1 VGLPLLLAALGLIAA
16 GAAWLETGP
25 TASKEIV
32 LVATL
37 AAVAAAPASSV
48 AAQSAPVIP
57 PAAAPAPWKTVWLDH
72 ISYAVADYRK
82 STAFY
87 RDLMGWEIRNDN
99 GTSQCTLK
107 IGNVGEIIIRNRRP
121 PAAEAAPTAGS
132 GAQPAPTARVPLTGV
147 INHVSWGIEPWSTE
161 GVKAELER
169 RGLKPRPDM
178 VGENFKSYH
187 VTDPDGW
194 DLQIS
199 NKTGPARG
207 DRALRIAD
215 CGLRIG
221 SRIDP
226 ESAIR
231 NPQSA
236 IQGGSEMP
244 AVPHRL
250 APDEPENDGRE
261 GRMGFLEHL
270 DELRTRIIRS
280 CIAIGVGMLAAFAF
294 VDRLADIVLTPIV
307 GTLPPGSSLV
317 FIRPGEAFSFYLNV
331 AFIGGML
338 LAAPFVMYQVWGF
351 IAPGLY
357 ANEKKFLIPFVVLT
371 SAGSL
376 SGALFS
382 QYLLFPGLM
391 KFYGA
396 FNSPRMRFMPGVEET
411 VELYMKMMIGMIV
424 VFQIPTV
431 VFFLAKMRLL
441 TARFLWR
448 HFKYAILYLLSIGL
462 AWIVAPKRGQETSN
476 GSDSTRLRLAFAAT
490 VIDQAARRHRTRS
503 FTDGVRRTSIDI
515 TNSSRLP

>member
-1 VGLPLLLAALGLIAA
+1 MA
-16 GAAWLETGP
+16 GI
-25 TASKEIV
+25 SRS
-32 LVATL
+32 ATK
-37 AAVAAAPASSV
+37 
-48 AAQSAPVIP
+48 
-57 PAAAPAPWKTVWLDH
+57 PAA
-72 ISYAVADYRK
+72 
-82 STAFY
+82 
-87 RDLMGWEIRNDN
+87 
-99 GTSQCTLK
+99 
-107 IGNVGEIIIRNRRP
+107 
-121 PAAEAAPTAGS
+121 
-132 GAQPAPTARVPLTGV
+132 
-147 INHVSWGIEPWSTE
+147 
-161 GVKAELER
+161 
-169 RGLKPRPDM
+169 
-178 VGENFKSYH
+178 
-187 VTDPDGW
+187 
-194 DLQIS
+194 
-199 NKTGPARG
+199 GPARG

-294 VDRLADIVLTPIV
+294 VDRLANIVLTPIV

-448 HFKYAILYLLSIGL
+448 HFKYAILIIFIVAAVLTPDGSPWNQTVVAAPMIGLYLLSIGL

-490 VIDQAARRHRTRS
+490 VLDQAARTHRTRS
-503 FTDGVRRTSIDI
+503 DEGREDFRRYWESSVDIPGPAMDALGGDARANAIYLVVGVVERDGGTLYCSVVFFAPDGTYLGKHRKIMPTASE
-515 TNSSRLP
+515 RLIWGFGDGSTMPVFETPMAKIGAVLCWENYLPLLRAAMYAKR

>member
-1 VGLPLLLAALGLIAA
+1 
-16 GAAWLETGP
+16 
-25 TASKEIV
+25 
-32 LVATL
+32 
-37 AAVAAAPASSV
+37 
-48 AAQSAPVIP
+48 
-57 PAAAPAPWKTVWLDH
+57 
-72 ISYAVADYRK
+72 
-82 STAFY
+82 
-87 RDLMGWEIRNDN
+87 
-99 GTSQCTLK
+99 
-107 IGNVGEIIIRNRRP
+107 
-121 PAAEAAPTAGS
+121 
-132 GAQPAPTARVPLTGV
+132 
-147 INHVSWGIEPWSTE
+147 
-161 GVKAELER
+161 
-169 RGLKPRPDM
+169 
-178 VGENFKSYH
+178 
-187 VTDPDGW
+187 
-194 DLQIS
+194 
-199 NKTGPARG
+199 
-207 DRALRIAD
+207 
-215 CGLRIG
+215 
-221 SRIDP
+221 
-226 ESAIR
+226 
-231 NPQSA
+231 
-236 IQGGSEMP
+236 MP

-448 HFKYAILYLLSIGL
+448 HFKYAILIIFIVAAVLTPDGSPWNQTVVAAPMIGLYLLSIGL

-515 TNSSRLP
+515 INSSRLP